1 MLIGFIHGVMNTDHT
16 YIAGETIDYGPCAFM
31 TQPRCSAR
39 STDPAATPIATNR
52 ALNLA
57 RFAETLLPLLAGG
70 RGSGSCR
77 MRWRQNRIARSLQ
90 LPVSLSKRTAAKD
103 RIRLGARRRCRTGPG
118 PAGRMAENGAD
129 CTLTLRRHCNAAA
142 GAEMI
147 RPYAHC
153 SKISDCL

>member
-52 ALNLA
+52 SLNLE

-77 MRWRQNRIARSLQ
+77 LRWRQNRIARSLQ
-90 LPVSLSKRTAAKD
+90 LPVAYQSGLQRKIGFASAHEGDVALAQDLPGAWRRTAPTA
-103 RIRLGARRRCRTGPG
+103 P
-118 PAGRMAENGAD
+118 
-129 CTLTLRRHCNAAA
+129 
-142 GAEMI
+142 
-147 RPYAHC
+147 
-153 SKISDCL
+153 